1 MVYTR
6 KNFNQL
12 LAENANLK
20 TENRLLQEKIQC
32 LMKKLFGRSSEKLSP
47 DQLELGLEEL
57 RELQEALEIAEAK
70 AELAEEEQAPSR
82 RGKRKPLD
90 ARIPKDLPTEIVVIE
105 PDEVTENPEL
115 WKKIGEE
122 RTELLD
128 VTPTRFF
135 RTVIIRPKY
144 KKRNDRA
151 VAPVVAPAPKQLV
164 ENSYASAG
172 LIHHIILNKYC
183 DHLPLYRQEQ
193 IFKQRFGVEISRKTM
208 GGWMYL
214 VAQWLSLIYEA
225 LRNEIRASGYVQ
237 ADETYIRYQ
246 DPKRDYCPNGYLWAY
261 HSPGTGVLFEW
272 FPSRAAECLDSML
285 TGYAGLLQSDGY
297 SGYTGWLNNKKH
309 AQEKAAIIHAAC
321 WAHARRKFI
330 EVPGHPTA
338 QKIVGLIAKLYRIEA
353 KLRAAREAQILS
365 AGNRTKPGSIPE
377 LDRAA
382 YRQQHAAPVLEQ
394 IKSILETERFRQ
406 LPQSN
411 FGKAINYTLERWDA
425 LNLYVEHGTLEIDNN
440 LVENA
445 IRPTAIGKK
454 NFLFFGSPESGQTSA
469 VIYSLIETCR
479 KLGINPSDYLL
490 EVLHAL
496 PAMKQ
501 NEAANWTP
509 ARWKSSQTQTVEQSC
524 QGGR

>member
-1 MVYTR
+1 MVFT
-6 KNFNQL
+6 KENFDL
-12 LAENANLK
+12 LFAENATLK
-20 TENRLLQEKIQC
+20 TENRLLHEKIQC

-57 RELQEALEIAEAK
+57 RELQEALETAEAK
-70 AELAEEEQAPSR
+70 AGLAEEEQAPSR
-82 RGKRKPLD
+82 RGKRKPLE
-90 ARIPKDLPTEIVVIE
+90 ARIPRDLPTETVVIE
-105 PDEVTENPEL
+105 PDEVKENPQL

-135 RTVIIRPKY
+135 RTIIIRPKY
-144 KKRNDRA
+144 KKIDDRS
-151 VAPVVAPAPKQLV
+151 VVPVVAPAPKQLI
-164 ENSYASAG
+164 ENSYASVG
-172 LIHHIILNKYC
+172 LILHIILGKYC

-214 VAQWLSLIYEA
+214 VAQWLSLIYEK
-225 LRNEIRASGYVQ
+225 LRDEIRSSGYIQ

-246 DPKRDYCPNGYLWAY
+246 DEEKNHCPNGYLWAY
-261 HSPGTGVLFEW
+261 HSPGAGVLFEW
-272 FPSRAAECLDSML
+272 FPSRAAECLDPML

-297 SGYTGWLNNKKH
+297 PGYTSWLNNKKH
-309 AQEKAAIIHAAC
+309 AKEKAVIIHAAC
-321 WAHARRKFI
+321 WAHARRKFA
-330 EVPGHPTA
+330 EVPSHPTA
-338 QKIVGLIAKLYRIEA
+338 QEIVGLVARLYRIETT
-353 KLRAAREAQILS
+353 LRD
-365 AGNRTKPGSIPE
+365 KPE

-382 YRQQHAAPVLEQ
+382 YRREHAAALLDQ
-394 IKSILETERFRQ
+394 IKEILEREQPRQ

-411 FGKAINYTLERWDA
+411 FGKAIHYTLERWEA
-425 LNLYVEHGTLEIDNN
+425 LTLYLEHATLEIDNN

-479 KLGINPSDYLL
+479 KLGINPSDYLR
-490 EVLHAL
+490 EVLDAL
-496 PAMKQ
+496 PGMQQ
-501 NEAANWTP
+501 NEAADWTP
-509 ARWKSSQTQTVEQSC
+509 ARWKASREKTTE
-524 QGGR
+524 

>member
-1 MVYTR
+1 MVFT
-6 KNFNQL
+6 KENFERL
-12 LAENANLK
+12 LGEQDGFHQEIARLK

-57 RELQEALEIAEAK
+57 RELQEALEIVEAK

-105 PDEVTENPEL
+105 PDEVKANPEL

-128 VTPTRFF
+128 VTPARFF
-135 RTVIIRPKY
+135 LTVIIRPKY
-144 KKRNDRA
+144 KKINDRS

-164 ENSYASAG
+164 DNSYASAG

-193 IFKQRFGVEISRKTM
+193 IFLQRFGVEISRKTM

-214 VAQWLSLIYEA
+214 VANWLSLIYEA
-225 LRNEIRASGYVQ
+225 LRNEIRASGYIQ

-246 DPKRDYCPNGYLWAY
+246 DPAKDHCPNGYLWTY
-261 HSPGTGVLFEW
+261 LSPKVGVLFEW
-272 FPSRAAECLDSML
+272 FSSRAAECLDYML

-297 SGYTGWLNNKKH
+297 PGYPAWLNGAKH
-309 AQEKAAIIHAAC
+309 TKEKAAIIHAAC
-321 WAHARRKFI
+321 WAHARRKFV

-338 QKIVGLIAKLYRIEA
+338 EEIVKLIAKLYRIET
-353 KLRAAREAQILS
+353 KLREE
-365 AGNRTKPGSIPE
+365 PE
-377 LDRAA
+377 PDRAA
-382 YRQQHAAPVLEQ
+382 YRQEHATTHLRQ
-394 IKSILETERFRQ
+394 IKEILDREHPRQ

-411 FGKAINYTLERWDA
+411 FGKAINYTLERWSQ
-425 LNLYVEHGTLEIDNN
+425 LNLYLEHGTLEIDNN

-454 NFLFFGSPESGQTSA
+454 NWLFFGSPESGQTSA

-479 KLGINPSDYLL
+479 KLDINPSDYLR
-490 EVLHAL
+490 EVLDAL
-496 PAMKQ
+496 PSMQ
-501 NEAANWTP
+501 QSEAADWTP
-509 ARWKSSQTQTVEQSC
+509 ARWKSSREKTAE
-524 QGGR
+524 

>member
-1 MVYTR
+1 MVFT
-6 KNFNQL
+6 KENFERL
-12 LAENANLK
+12 LGEQDGFHQEIARLK

-47 DQLELGLEEL
+47 DQMELGLEEL
-57 RELQEALEIAEAK
+57 RELQEALEIVEAR
-70 AELAEEEQAPSR
+70 EVLAEEEPVPSR
-82 RGKRKPLD
+82 RGKRKPLE
-90 ARIPKDLPTEIVVIE
+90 ARIPKDLPTETVVIE
-105 PDEVTENPEL
+105 PEEVKANPEL

-144 KKRNDRA
+144 KKINDRS

-172 LIHHIILNKYC
+172 LILHIILNKYC

-214 VAQWLSLIYEA
+214 IAQWLSLIYEK
-225 LRNEIRASGYVQ
+225 LRDEIRASGYIQ

-246 DPKRDYCPNGYLWAY
+246 DPQKDYCPNGYLWAY
-261 HSPGTGVLFEW
+261 HSPGAGVLFEW
-272 FPSRAAECLDSML
+272 FPSRAAECLDPML

-297 SGYTGWLNNKKH
+297 PGYTAWLNHEKH
-309 AQEKAAIIHAAC
+309 TQEKAAIIHAAC
-321 WAHARRKFI
+321 WAHARRKFV

-338 QKIVGLIAKLYRIEA
+338 QEIVKLIARLYRLET
-353 KLRAAREAQILS
+353 KLREE
-365 AGNRTKPGSIPE
+365 PE

-382 YRQQHAAPVLEQ
+382 YRQQHATAHLGK
-394 IKSILETERFRQ
+394 IKEILDREKPRQ

-411 FGKAINYTLERWDA
+411 FGKAIHYTLERWEE
-425 LNLYVEHGTLEIDNN
+425 LNLYLEHSALEIDNN

-479 KLGINPSDYLL
+479 KLDINPADYLRETL
-490 EVLHAL
+490 EAL
-496 PAMKQ
+496 PAMEQK
-501 NEAANWTP
+501 ESADWTP
-509 ARWKSSQTQTVEQSC
+509 ARWKSLREKTAAE
-524 QGGR
+524 